1 MNELE
6 SLKNKNI
13 LVTGA
18 AGFIASH
25 LTEMLLQKGAKV
37 TAFVKYNSTSSIGW
51 LEEISDKEKL
61 SIIHGDVR
69 DPFQVNSAVKDI
81 DIIFHLAALIGI
93 PYSYAAPQSYVET
106 NLLGT
111 MNFLEAAKSH
121 KTSKIILT
129 STSSRLN

>member
-1 MNELE
+1 MNTIENLR
-6 SLKNKNI
+6 NKKV

-25 LTEMLLQKGAKV
+25 LTEMLLHKGAKV

-51 LEEISDKEKL
+51 LEEISDRENL
-61 SIIHGDVR
+61 TIIHGDIR
-69 DPFQVNSAVKDI
+69 DPFQINSVVKDI

-111 MNFLEAAKSH
+111 MN
-121 KTSKIILT
+121 
-129 STSSRLN
+129 